1 MHFIASGVDNLT
13 VLYFFIHN
21 ERMGHMNNKELW
33 EAVLGEIELSI
44 SKANFV
50 TWFKNTSILS
60 NEGGRIVIAVP
71 NGFAKEW
78 LENKYNSYIY
88 RALRNYQNDVKEISC
103 IINAAETP
111 AEADARSI
119 DSIVLKQEPRNL
131 SVQQETSL
139 QSVVSNSGAFES
151 NINHRY
157 TFENFII
164 GENNELARAACFAVS
179 QNLGRV
185 YNPLFIYGGVGLGKT
200 HLLQSIGNEI
210 LRKHPEKKVKYITS
224 ERFANELI
232 ESIRNQNINEFKA
245 SYQEIDLLIIDD
257 VQFLS
262 GKEKTQN
269 EFFHIFNALY
279 QINKQIVI
287 SSDRPPKAIAT
298 LEERLRSRFEGG
310 MIADISAPD
319 IETRTAILKAKLAEK
334 HFYLDDETML
344 FVVEHVKNNIR
355 ELEGALNRIIAA
367 CEFSKKL
374 PTLEFVKQTLSE
386 IISSGKKK
394 GVQTQDII
402 NVVAAHFSI
411 PAKGLIDKGRKKEV
425 ARARQI
431 AMYLMRTELSASY
444 PGIGEQF
451 GGRDHTTALHAF
463 EKINRELE
471 NDDKLKEDVGII
483 KEKMYSL

>member
-1 MHFIASGVDNLT
+1 M
-13 VLYFFIHN
+13 LYFFIHN
-21 ERMGHMNNKELW
+21 ECMERMNNKELW

-60 NEGGRIVIAVP
+60 NESGKIVIAVP

-78 LENKYNSYIY
+78 LENKYNAYIY
-88 RALRNYQNDVKEISC
+88 RALRNYQTDVKEISC
-103 IINAAETP
+103 IINAPEVSAET
-111 AEADARSI
+111 ENKTL
-119 DSIVLKQEPRNL
+119 DSIVLKQEPVRIV
-131 SVQQETSL
+131 SGQQTSEPKKTTP
-139 QSVVSNSGAFES
+139 VAIGFES
-151 NINHRY
+151 NINSRY
-157 TFENFII
+157 TFENFIV
-164 GENNELARAACFAVS
+164 GENNELARAACYAVS

-210 LRKHPEKKVKYITS
+210 LRKYPERKVKYITS

-334 HFYLDDETML
+334 HFYLDDETMF
-344 FVVEHVKNNIR
+344 FVVEHVRNNIR

-367 CEFSKKL
+367 CEFNKKL

-394 GVQTQDII
+394 GVQMQDVI
-402 NVVAAHFSI
+402 NVVSAYFFI
-411 PAKGLIDKGRKKEV
+411 PVKSLIDKGRKKEV

-431 AMYLMRTELSASY
+431 AMYIMRSELNASY

-451 GGRDHTTALHAF
+451 GGRDHTTVLHAF

-471 NDDKLKEDVGII
+471 TDEKLKEDLMMIR
-483 KEKMYSL
+483 EKLYSLS

>member
-1 MHFIASGVDNLT
+1 MDN
-13 VLYFFIHN
+13 
-21 ERMGHMNNKELW
+21 KQLW

-44 SKANFV
+44 SKANFI
-50 TWFKNTSILS
+50 TWFKNTSIVS
-60 NEGGRIVIAVP
+60 NDNGKIIIGVP

-78 LENKYNSYIY
+78 LENKYNTYIY
-88 RALRNYQNDVKEISC
+88 RALRNFQNDVKEITC
-103 IINAAETP
+103 IIQTVDDQKETGSNKVEP
-111 AEADARSI
+111 
-119 DSIVLKQEPRNL
+119 IVLKNEYKPSSSEVRTDYNIGKI
-131 SVQQETSL
+131 
-139 QSVVSNSGAFES
+139 NNGSGGFES
-151 NINHRY
+151 NINPRY
-157 TFENFII
+157 VFDNFIV
-164 GENNELARAACFAVS
+164 GENNELARAACYAVS

-200 HLLQSIGNEI
+200 HLLQSIGNEV
-210 LRKHPEKKVKYITS
+210 LKKDPNRKVKYITS

-232 ESIRNQNINEFKA
+232 DSIRNQTVSSFKE
-245 SYQEIDLLIIDD
+245 SYQAIDLLIIDD

-319 IETRTAILKAKLAEK
+319 LETRTAILKAKLTERN
-334 HFYLDDETML
+334 FYLDDETAR
-344 FVVEHVKNNIR
+344 FIAENVKNNIR

-367 CEFSKKL
+367 CEFNKKL
-374 PTLEFVKQTLSE
+374 PTLEFVQQALSE

-394 GVQTQDII
+394 GVQMQNII
-402 NVVAAHFSI
+402 ETVSEYFSI
-411 PAKGLIDKGRKKEV
+411 QTKDLINKGRKKEI

-431 AMYLMRTELSASY
+431 AMYLMRTEMSASY
-444 PGIGEQF
+444 PGIGDQF
-451 GGRDHTTALHAF
+451 GGRDHTTALHAY
-463 EKINRELE
+463 EKINREIE
-471 NDDKLKEDVGII
+471 NDDKLREDVEMI
-483 KEKMYSL
+483 KEKLYSL